1 MFEKG
6 LAELCAI
13 QYEIA
18 GSQQALAP
26 RLNLPDSIIDEVERL
41 RVTDRLTHDYSLLT
55 ITGENSNVYYIA
67 VPVHKGNRISEFI
80 LLIPTEAGEILTTSI
95 GIKDVV
101 ERIFVKDEPTVSEL
115 LATESVTRSH
125 LKFHPVIN
133 LLQEEYNISSEKAL
147 ELMEMAATE
156 NPFLLLEYTIPSMFT
171 TEDDYLH
178 TLAENLT
185 LACELTEV

>member
-1 MFEKG
+1 M
-6 LAELCAI
+6 
-13 QYEIA
+13 
-18 GSQQALAP
+18 
-26 RLNLPDSIIDEVERL
+26 
-41 RVTDRLTHDYSLLT
+41 
-55 ITGENSNVYYIA
+55 
-67 VPVHKGNRISEFI
+67 
-80 LLIPTEAGEILTTSI
+80 
-95 GIKDVV
+95 

-185 LACELTEV
+185 LACELLNLMRTYSLMRLYMKICNLKLEN